1 MNLFGGILNGLG
13 ELWAHKLRS
22 ALTICC
28 VLLGVASMVVTT
40 GFMDG
45 LFAVWGQSLE
55 EQGGPEK
62 ITGSPSAVEERQ
74 EPFAQL
80 SRGFRFDDVRLIRR
94 LVPEARYIA
103 PEIEGNPR
111 INHGRKRGLVR
122 TQGVTNDSFV
132 INRYE
137 VAQGRAFND
146 LDLLDRASVI
156 ILGSEIR
163 KRFFDET
170 ENPIGQFIDLDNKP
184 FRVIGVMR
192 AYERF
197 YGKYNVLNWKNDI
210 AFIPVTTMA
219 AKVQRSDRLSYL
231 NVKAGDITALPDTI
245 DALENVFRHQHRGI
259 VDYKA
264 KTNEQALASYTQTK
278 SAFVIGGGAIAG
290 VSLLVSGIG
299 IMNLML
305 ASINERVREIGIRK
319 ALGATPANI
328 FSQFVTE
335 AVTLSLVGGVFG
347 VLAASGLIKGLQA
360 VLPPGNAPLL
370 SPTAFVVGF
379 GFSVVA
385 GVVAGVYP
393 AIQAAKLDPIDA
405 LRYE

>member
-1 MNLFGGILNGLG
+1 MNLFGGIFNGLG

-55 EQGGPEK
+55 EAGGPEK
-62 ITGSPSAVEERQ
+62 ITGQPVSVQERQ

-111 INHGRKRGLVR
+111 FSHGRQRGFYR
-122 TQGVTNDSFV
+122 TQGVTNDTFI

-137 VAQGRAFND
+137 VADGRLFND

-156 ILGSEIR
+156 ILGSEAR
-163 KRFFDET
+163 KRFFDVNED
-170 ENPIGQFIDLDNKP
+170 PIGQFIDLDNKP

-197 YGKYNVLNWKNDI
+197 YGKYNVLNWKNEI

-231 NVKAGDITALPDTI
+231 NVKAGDIALLPDTI

-259 VDYKA
+259 VDFKV

-319 ALGATPANI
+319 ALGATPGNI

-347 VLAASGLIKGLQA
+347 VLTACALIKALQA

-370 SPTAFVVGF
+370 SLTAVVVGF
-379 GFSVVA
+379 CFSVVA

-393 AIQAAKLDPIDA
+393 AIQAAKLDPIEA